1 MSIIILLV
9 IAALIFAGGFLIAFF
24 WATDD
29 GQFEDTATPA
39 IRILNEETTEKK
51 PPNASLQS

>member
-9 IAALIFAGGFLIAFF
+9 IAALIFAGGFLVAFF

-29 GQFEDTATPA
+29 GQFDDTATPA
-39 IRILNEETTEKK
+39 IRILNDDTVEKSER
-51 PPNASLQS
+51 ND

>member
-9 IAALIFAGGFLIAFF
+9 ILALLVAGAFLIAFF

-29 GQFEDTATPA
+29 GQFEDTETPA
-39 IRILNEETTEKK
+39 MRILGDD
-51 PPNASLQS
+51 

>member
-9 IAALIFAGGFLIAFF
+9 IAALLFAGGFLVAFF

-29 GQFEDTATPA
+29 GQFDDTSTPA
-39 IRILNEETTEKK
+39 IRILNEDTPASDKK
-51 PPNASLQS
+51 

>member
-9 IAALIFAGGFLIAFF
+9 IAALIFAGGFLAAFF

-29 GQFEDTATPA
+29 GQFDDTATPA
-39 IRILNEETTEKK
+39 IRILNDDTVEKSK
-51 PPNASLQS
+51 S